1 MTFIMRPVVTF
12 ASGAKGSQF
21 LGWEHPRFEV
31 VQLHEIQSFGYF
43 GWRLYCRTAGNHALY
58 RSSQFCWLTASSLA
72 ASPKVSADHP
82 LQQAFDRLNLTPAQQ
97 TQFSSLR
104 RETRAQMQSILQP
117 AQRQQFLASWQQ
129 GSSFRDSVAAMNLTD
144 GQRQQMRELFQST
157 RAQARTLLTDSQ
169 RQELRELI
177 QKRLDQAS

>member
-1 MTFIMRPVVTF
+1 MKFNPLVILAGGCVAGLLTITPFI
-12 ASGAKGSQF
+12 AQANS
-21 LGWEHPRFEV
+21 
-31 VQLHEIQSFGYF
+31 
-43 GWRLYCRTAGNHALY
+43 AG
-58 RSSQFCWLTASSLA
+58 SLA
-72 ASPKVSADHP
+72 QSAPAASADRP

-104 RETRAQMQSILQP
+104 RDTRTQMQSILSA
-117 AQRQQFLASWQQ
+117 AQRQQFLTSWQQ

-177 QKRLDQAS
+177 QNRLDQAL